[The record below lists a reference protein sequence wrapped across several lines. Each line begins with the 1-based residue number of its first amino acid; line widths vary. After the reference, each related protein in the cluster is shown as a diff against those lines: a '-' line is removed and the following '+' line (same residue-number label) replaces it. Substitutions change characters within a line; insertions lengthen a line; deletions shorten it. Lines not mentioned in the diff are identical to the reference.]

1 MQSFNLKILTPDGVK
16 FDGQAQSVTL
26 RGDTGDVTIL
36 ARHIDYVTA
45 LGIGKAKVVNA
56 DGQIH
61 WGACNG
67 GVLSVMKGEVRV
79 LATTFEWQEEI
90 DDARALR
97 SLEKGKKL
105 LAEGDGKSR
114 TIDLAKLRIQRA
126 LTRDA
131 VAKMNDK
138 YGN

>member
-1 MQSFNLKILTPDGVK
+1 MQSFNLKILTSDGVK

-56 DGQIH
+56 DGEVH

-67 GVLSVMKGEVRV
+67 GILSVMNGEVRV
-79 LATTFEWQEEI
+79 LAITFEWQEEI
-90 DDARALR
+90 NDDRALK
-97 SLEKGKKL
+97 SLEKGK
-105 LAEGDGKSR
+105 
-114 TIDLAKLRIQRA
+114 
-126 LTRDA
+126 
-131 VAKMNDK
+131 
-138 YGN
+138 